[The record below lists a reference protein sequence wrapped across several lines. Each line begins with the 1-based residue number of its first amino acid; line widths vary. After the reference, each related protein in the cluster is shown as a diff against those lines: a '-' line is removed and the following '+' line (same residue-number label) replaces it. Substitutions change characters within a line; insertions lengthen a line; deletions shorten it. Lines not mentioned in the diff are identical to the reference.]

1 MGKFDSFF
9 DDAVVNAKAAASAV
23 SKKAV
28 TFYDASKHKISAAEI
43 RGEINKKLKELGKVT
58 YKSEVHG
65 TDLFVEKEALIAEI
79 KELIENLNVINGH
92 IAAIRSQRK
101 CPRCEARVPK
111 NSVFCNICGAKLD
124 EADAE
129 PSVMASAETPAE
141 TPAEEPAKEPE
152 TAQPAA
158 EAAEAAAEKAEEAAQ
173 TVAEA
178 VEEKAEQVAEAVKEK
193 AEKAANVIEGAIPAA
208 DDSSDDLFV

>member
-65 TDLFVEKEALIAEI
+65 TDLFAEKEQLIAEI
-79 KELIENLNVINGH
+79 KELIENLNIINGH
-92 IAAIRSQRK
+92 IAAIKSQRK
-101 CPRCEARVPK
+101 CPQCEARVPK
-111 NSVFCNICGAKLD
+111 NSIYCNICGTKLED
-124 EADAE
+124 
-129 PSVMASAETPAE
+129 ASAEQAVMACANAE
-141 TPAEEPAKEPE
+141 
-152 TAQPAA
+152 
-158 EAAEAAAEKAEEAAQ
+158 EAAEAAVEQEAPAEEAAATEAEVIAE
-173 TVAEA
+173 TVEEAIEEKVEPA
-178 VEEKAEQVAEAVKEK
+178 VEEAAEDTVTV
-193 AEKAANVIEGAIPAA
+193 
-208 DDSSDDLFV
+208 DDSSEDLFV